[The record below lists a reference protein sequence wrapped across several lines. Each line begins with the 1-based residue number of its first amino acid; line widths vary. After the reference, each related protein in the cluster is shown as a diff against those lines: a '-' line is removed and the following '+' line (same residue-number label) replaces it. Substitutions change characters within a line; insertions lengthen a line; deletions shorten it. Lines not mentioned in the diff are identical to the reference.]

1 MALYF
6 QRMAPSITSAY
17 NILGDTT
24 LLKVVQT
31 AFGLSPSMSQQ
42 GIDQQARTIGG
53 LVNIADLQKPR
64 YLQNL
69 IERFT
74 ANYDVNNP
82 STTSATPTNVLQVT
96 SPGISQSLLLSI
108 ATLPQGGL

>member
-17 NILGDTT
+17 SILGDQT
-24 LLKVVQT
+24 LLKVVET
-31 AFGLSPSMSQQ
+31 AYGLSSYMSTEP
-42 GIDQQARTIGG
+42 IDQQANTIAG
-53 LVNIADLQKPR
+53 LVNISDLQKPA
-64 YLQNL
+64 YLKQL
-69 IERFT
+69 ILRFT

-82 STTSATPTNVLQVT
+82 STTSTTPTNALQVS

-108 ATLPQGGL
+108 ASLPQGGS